1 MSCWLVRMIQGK
13 SLTSPPLTL
22 QEIIIVVYSKSMRQQ
37 REKEMNVRSSNPLRY
52 EAGTRYSA
60 GFHRPVIFASRG
72 VYSVLF
78 LHSAYTLIHS
88 SHSVYYLICLIWTIS
103 MDQSLWDEWFLKYSV
118 TSKLQSVLFSLWQN
132 TAALLSF
139 KAEQML
145 HVHWGHTLWFSKNT
159 LLQIIFHLFLGM
171 LTTTAGAIY
180 KFRSEFGQH
189 ITRVT
194 TTRCHYRQ

>member
-1 MSCWLVRMIQGK
+1 MSA
-13 SLTSPPLTL
+13 P
-22 QEIIIVVYSKSMRQQ
+22 
-37 REKEMNVRSSNPLRY
+37 
-52 EAGTRYSA
+52 
-60 GFHRPVIFASRG
+60 
-72 VYSVLF
+72 
-78 LHSAYTLIHS
+78 LIHS
-88 SHSVYYLICLIWTIS
+88 DMRPVQDIPQDFTDLLSLHPEESIQFCFYIQHTHWSTVHTVYYLICLIWTIS
-103 MDQSLWDEWFLKYSV
+103 MDQSLWDEWFLEYSV
-118 TSKLQSVLFSLWQN
+118 TSKLQSALFSLWQN

-139 KAEQML
+139 KVEQML

-171 LTTTAGAIY
+171 LTTTTTAGAIY